1 MVQKSYDGKP
11 TLYLIP
17 VPIGNIDDITLRAIN
32 VLKSVDVV
40 FCEDT
45 RETALLLSKLEIGKK
60 LISNNEQNERMN
72 VDKIVSYLSDGLS
85 VGLVSDQGSP
95 IISDPGYIVVREVAN
110 LGYNVVALPGA
121 NALIPALIASGVA
134 PLPFSFYGFLNSKHQ
149 KRMTELENLKNVK
162 HTMIFYEAPH
172 RIIDVLNDMLSVFG
186 DRFISISREIS
197 KKYEEVYRG
206 NISEVISNLV
216 VKGQFVIIVSGNE
229 DSLEIPDFISE
240 INEHIND
247 GKTPNDAI
255 KLVAR
260 KYGLKKDDV
269 YRKYH
274 NIGSD

>member
-1 MVQKSYDGKP
+1 MVQKSCDGKP

-32 VLKSVDVV
+32 VLKSVDVL

-72 VDKIVSYLSDGLS
+72 VDKIIAYLRDGLN

-95 IISDPGYIVVREVAN
+95 IISDPGYIVVREVASI
-110 LGYNVVALPGA
+110 GYNVVALPGA
-121 NALIPALIASGVA
+121 NALIPALITSGIA

-149 KRMTELENLKNVK
+149 RRMNELENLKNIK

-172 RIIDVLNDMLSVFG
+172 RIIDTLNDMLSVFG

-206 NISEVISNLV
+206 KISNIISNLV
-216 VKGQFVIIVSGNE
+216 LKGQFVIVVSGNDE
-229 DSLEIPDFISE
+229 DLKITDFISE
-240 INEHIND
+240 IDEYINS
-247 GKTPNDAI
+247 GKTPNEAI

-260 KYGLKKDDV
+260 KYNLKKDDV

>member
-45 RETALLLSKLEIGKK
+45 RETAFLLSKLEIGKK

-72 VDKIVSYLSDGLS
+72 VDKIVSFLSDGLS

-229 DSLEIPDFISE
+229 DSLETPDFISE
-240 INEHIND
+240 ITEHIND

>member
-1 MVQKSYDGKP
+1 VQRSYDGKP

-17 VPIGNIDDITLRAIN
+17 VPIGNIDDITFRSIE
-32 VLKSVDVV
+32 VLKSVDVI

-45 RETALLLSKLEIGKK
+45 RETALLLSQLEIGKK

-72 VDKIVSYLSDGLS
+72 IDKIISYLSDGMS

-95 IISDPGYIVVREVAN
+95 IISDPGYIVVREVSA

-121 NALIPALIASGVA
+121 NALIPALIASGIA
-134 PLPFSFYGFLNSKHQ
+134 PLPFTFYGFLNNKHQ
-149 KRMTELENLKNVK
+149 KRMMELESLKSVK

-172 RIIDVLNDMLSVFG
+172 RIIDMLNDMLSVFG
-186 DRFISISREIS
+186 DRNISISREIS

-206 NISEVISNLV
+206 KISEIISSLV
-216 VKGQFVIIVSGNE
+216 VKGQFVIVVSGNDKQE
-229 DSLEIPDFISE
+229 VALDIVSE
-240 INEHIND
+240 INDSIN
-247 GKTPNDAI
+247 GGMSTNDAI
-255 KLVAR
+255 KMIAR
-260 KYGLKKDDV
+260 KYGMKKDDV